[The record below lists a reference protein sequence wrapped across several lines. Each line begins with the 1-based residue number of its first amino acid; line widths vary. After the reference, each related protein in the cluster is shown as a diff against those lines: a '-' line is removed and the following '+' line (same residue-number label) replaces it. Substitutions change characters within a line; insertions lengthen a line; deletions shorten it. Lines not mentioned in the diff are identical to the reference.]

1 MPLGPSELQED
12 VGTIAAALP
21 QPSAMPG
28 YRLNP
33 VEFEKDDDTNHHIDF
48 ITAAANL
55 RALNYTIEVADKHKT
70 KQIAGKII
78 PAIATTTS
86 LVTGLVCLELYKVLF
101 LCYSNTCFVF
111 LIGVMNCV
119 IDH

>member
-1 MPLGPSELQED
+1 M
-12 VGTIAAALP
+12 
-21 QPSAMPG
+21 
-28 YRLNP
+28 NP

-55 RALNYTIEVADKHKT
+55 RALNYDIEPANRHNT

-86 LVTGLVCLELYKVLF
+86 LVTGLVCLELYKVIRDIG
-101 LCYSNTCFVF
+101 Y
-111 LIGVMNCV
+111 LIL
-119 IDH
+119 

>member
-1 MPLGPSELQED
+1 MTDASCTVEEDVSSIASEL
-12 VGTIAAALP
+12 P
-21 QPSAMPG
+21 PPSALAG

-55 RALNYTIEVADKHKT
+55 RALNYSIEVADRHHA

-86 LVTGLVCLELYKVLF
+86 LVTGLACLELYKASSDQRF
-101 LCYSNTCFVF
+101 L
-111 LIGVMNCV
+111 MNGEHSDICLG
-119 IDH
+119 D